1 MINKQRYIEEYLSK
15 VKDIHPK
22 LEHVFNLETIENYE
36 RSTGKA
42 VGIIPNLPFNT
53 IIMPLVK
60 PRGASDDKAFVYPH
74 LTYPDGKGGAAALIT
89 ITVVQGETSETYYLF
104 EKNQRFTA
112 HNDFFLEIP
121 RGFKDYSDN
130 TLVDCICREVYEET
144 GLKVRANQATHL
156 GSMMVDTGLSDNKVE
171 LYHLSLVSD
180 SIDDVK
186 LKTNDTTEA
195 IVGFQLYSE
204 EEVYELLLQ
213 NKIIDSFSQIAIFRH
228 MLLGFDKAIKSI

>member
-1 MINKQRYIEEYLSK
+1 MINKEDYINYLHT
-15 VKDIHPK
+15 VDNTHP
-22 LEHVFNLETIENYE
+22 NLEYIYDINTIENYE
-36 RSTGKA
+36 RTAKKTI
-42 VGIIPNLPFNT
+42 GIIQNLPYNT
-53 IIMPLVK
+53 IILPLVK

-89 ITVVQGETSETYYLF
+89 ITVDQGEMSGTYYLF

-112 HNDFFLEIP
+112 HNEFFLEIP

-156 GSMMVDTGLSDNKVE
+156 GSTMVDTGLSNNKAE
-171 LYHLSLVSD
+171 LYHIALISD
-180 SIDDVK
+180 SIDNVK
-186 LKTNDTTEA
+186 LKTHDTTEG

-228 MLLGFDKAIKSI
+228 MLLGFNKAIKSI